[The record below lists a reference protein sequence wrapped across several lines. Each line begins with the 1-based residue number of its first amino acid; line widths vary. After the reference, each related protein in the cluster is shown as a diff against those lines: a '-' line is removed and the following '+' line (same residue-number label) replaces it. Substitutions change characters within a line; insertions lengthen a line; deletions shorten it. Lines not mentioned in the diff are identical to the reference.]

1 MARKRRIEMGEGNDS
16 KLDMTSM
23 IDVVFL
29 LLIFFMCATKFK
41 VPDYRI
47 DASLPRD
54 KGLRA
59 VNVKPPKEIP
69 EFRITVD
76 PIPGAPEG
84 QLRATFRIGRNQ
96 MAPLNQLNQIVKQE
110 YWAIKNDARY
120 AGEKI
125 PAVIDGQKEVDFEYV
140 VLAIN
145 ACIAAGVDEV
155 NFAPPIP
162 DEIRANMGNVMGTNR
177 SN

>member
-1 MARKRRIEMGEGNDS
+1 MAKGKRERETDNFES

-54 KGLRA
+54 KGLRN
-59 VNVKPPKEIP
+59 VQVKPPKEIP

-76 PIPGAPEG
+76 PINAPKG
-84 QLRATFRIGRNQ
+84 QLRATFRLGRNT
-96 MAPLNQLNQIVKQE
+96 MVTEANLNTAVKAE
-110 YWAIKNDARY
+110 YWSIKNDPRY
-120 AGEKI
+120 HGEKI
-125 PAVIDGQKEVDFEYV
+125 PAVIDGQKEVDFQYV
-140 VLAIN
+140 IRAID
-145 ACIAAGVDEV
+145 ACVAAEVDEV

-162 DEIRANMGNVMGTNR
+162 DDIRDRMGKVHSR
-177 SN
+177 D